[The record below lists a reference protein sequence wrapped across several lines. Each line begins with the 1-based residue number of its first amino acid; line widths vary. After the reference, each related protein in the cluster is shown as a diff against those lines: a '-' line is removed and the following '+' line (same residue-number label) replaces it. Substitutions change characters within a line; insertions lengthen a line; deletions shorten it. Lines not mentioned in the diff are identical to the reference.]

1 MENNNLSVFRV
12 CDIGIVIKKKKRIVL
27 TQDEVDQLN
36 TLETQR
42 EIYINVG
49 TVCTGWHHKGMKK

>member
-49 TVCTGWHHKGMKK
+49 TVVQDGITKG